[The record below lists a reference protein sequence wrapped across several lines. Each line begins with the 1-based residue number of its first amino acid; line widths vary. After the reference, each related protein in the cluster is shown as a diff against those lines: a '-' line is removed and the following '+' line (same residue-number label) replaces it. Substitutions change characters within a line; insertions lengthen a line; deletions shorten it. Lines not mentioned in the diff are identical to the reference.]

1 MPWND
6 NSQGP
11 WGGGESPWGRG
22 QKNNNNGSGGRKDPP
37 GLDELFHEVKKRLGG
52 GGGGSGAGGGNGLN
66 LGNFGVRGV
75 LLVILVLVAGWLL
88 TGFYRVQ
95 PDEQG
100 VVLRFGQYVNTTAPG
115 LHYHF
120 PYPIEEVLTPKV
132 TTVNRTDVGQTFG
145 DQDRGVGG
153 RANTNESQ
161 MVTRDANIVDI
172 NFSVFWR
179 IKDAGDYLF
188 RIADPVVSVKAV
200 AESVMREV
208 IGRENLEPIL
218 TEGRQRTEEQ
228 AQNLMQAILDEY
240 QSGIEVTQMQL
251 QKVDPPAEVIDAFRD
266 VEAARQDQERLRNE
280 ADAYANK
287 VIPEARGEA
296 EKIKQEAEAYRNRVV
311 AEAEGEAARFEK
323 ILDEY
328 KVAPGVTRERIYLE
342 TLEQVLKG
350 NNKIILE
357 QDGGGQQAIPFLPLD
372 RLMRQP
378 NNQNNGAAQ

>member
-1 MPWND
+1 
-6 NSQGP
+6 
-11 WGGGESPWGRG
+11 
-22 QKNNNNGSGGRKDPP
+22 
-37 GLDELFHEVKKRLGG
+37 
-52 GGGGSGAGGGNGLN
+52 
-66 LGNFGVRGV
+66 
-75 LLVILVLVAGWLL
+75 
-88 TGFYRVQ
+88 
-95 PDEQG
+95 
-100 VVLRFGQYVNTTAPG
+100 
-115 LHYHF
+115 
-120 PYPIEEVLTPKV
+120 
-132 TTVNRTDVGQTFG
+132 
-145 DQDRGVGG
+145 
-153 RANTNESQ
+153 
-161 MVTRDANIVDI
+161 
-172 NFSVFWR
+172 
-179 IKDAGDYLF
+179 
-188 RIADPVVSVKAV
+188 
-200 AESVMREV
+200 
-208 IGRENLEPIL
+208 
-218 TEGRQRTEEQ
+218 
-228 AQNLMQAILDEY
+228 MQAILDEY

-296 EKIKQEAEAYRNRVV
+296 EKINQEAEAYRNRVV